1 MLQSKPKYQIKDS
14 WNEHVIFYVL
24 SSCIAVLFTMVWLPA
39 GAQITPQGSIE
50 IEEGGELW
58 IEGSASIVD
67 YSCKAEQLSGNGNI
81 ENTSQPQ
88 QNVKGQGSVSIEV
101 TIPVKSLECGKRA
114 MNKDM
119 YEALK
124 AEDYQLI
131 RYQLLS
137 ASMVDNAEAVT
148 GNDNSWM
155 DIKTRGIL
163 EIAGIK
169 DTTQVFVQGHL
180 INGERFRV
188 KGNKQISMNTY
199 KIKPPTAMFGLIKAS
214 SELTVH
220 FDVTVR
226 LKNKFSGLKSSNLI
240 NH

>member
-1 MLQSKPKYQIKDS
+1 MLQFITKYQVNDGRC
-14 WNEHVIFYVL
+14 ERAIFSVL
-24 SSCIAVLFTMVWLPA
+24 TLLIAVLFTMVWLPA
-39 GAQITPQGSIE
+39 GAQVTPQGSIE
-50 IEEGGELW
+50 IEQGGKLW

-88 QNVKGQGSVSIEV
+88 QNVKGHGAVSIEV
-101 TIPVKSLECGKRA
+101 TIPVKSLECGKQA

-119 YEALK
+119 FEALK
-124 AEDYQLI
+124 AEHYQSI

-137 ASMVDNAEAVT
+137 ASLVDNAEPVAD
-148 GNDNSWM
+148 NDESWM
-155 DIKTRGIL
+155 DIRTTGVL
-163 EIAGIK
+163 EIAGIE

-180 INGERFRV
+180 IDEERFRV
-188 KGNKQISMNTY
+188 KGSKQISMNTY

-214 SELTVH
+214 SDLTVH

-226 LKNKFSGLKSSNLI
+226 LKDTVSGSGRSQAGD
-240 NH
+240 H